1 MSESGSTRTSLRKR
15 PRVRYDTLGSFE
27 GVDLGDDEAELRR
40 LRPMSDSDDD
50 DQHDDAA
57 GSTSKKGKGKASAR
71 GSSQRS
77 TGRSREASESEFE
90 LDQDAEEA
98 GQDDDYEHEVVDDD
112 SGGEGQNYEY
122 DDDDVIDFSKE
133 DEGGRKGKKKR
144 NQGPARTAYNS
155 DEDAFL
161 AAQFSKR
168 NKLVN
173 SHSQKAGTPQLTQ
186 FGGAIAKAF
195 KQGNWQVLVRN
206 TLPLHPTGQSFLLA
220 RPDLAKLSQIL
231 TVDTLGNPRGQG
243 LNEEQRAAVLHGHWT
258 KVPLET
264 PWNWW
269 MGQAWWPDCYQ
280 SFNTVDGQRKRRKID
295 WKIEEP
301 KSHWRA
307 KVDVSL
313 ALETVGRLELDDIK
327 HMTIGYVYLSPPP
340 L

>member
-1 MSESGSTRTSLRKR
+1 
-15 PRVRYDTLGSFE
+15 
-27 GVDLGDDEAELRR
+27 
-40 LRPMSDSDDD
+40 MSDSEDD
-50 DQHDDAA
+50 DQHGDVTGSAA
-57 GSTSKKGKGKASAR
+57 KKGKGKAPAR

-98 GQDDDYEHEVVDDD
+98 GQDDDYEHDVVDDD

-122 DDDDVIDFSKE
+122 DDDDIIDFSKD

-144 NQGPARTAYNS
+144 TQAPARTAYNS

-173 SHSQKAGTPQLTQ
+173 ANSQKAGTPQLTQ
-186 FGGAIAKAF
+186 FGGAAAKAF

-206 TLPLHPTGQSFLLA
+206 TLPLHPTGQQFLLDP
-220 RPDLAKLSQIL
+220 PDLAKLSRIL
-231 TVDTLGNPRGQG
+231 TVDTPENPRGQG

-280 SFNTVDGQRKRRKID
+280 SFDTVDGQRKRRKID

-301 KSHWRA
+301 KYHWRA
-307 KVDVSL
+307 KVNVSL
-313 ALETVGRLELDDIK
+313 ALTDVGRMEMSEIK
-327 HMTIGYVYLSPPP
+327 HMTIV
-340 L
+340 